1 MFRQGALDPSR
12 GRHQEGRY
20 VAQPEAGKAG
30 RWGLGKAGHLP
41 ELISIWWNKAG
52 DMALWQILSQ
62 NSHSNSSDSICSSR
76 FN

>member
-30 RWGLGKAGHLP
+30 KMGTGKSWTLARINFNLVEQSRGHGP
-41 ELISIWWNKAG
+41 VADTFPK
-52 DMALWQILSQ
+52 
-62 NSHSNSSDSICSSR
+62 
-76 FN
+76 